1 MPISKIHMRTKSK
14 IFTNLDKLKRGQ
26 IIKKMRNLSSI
37 METKIDLSQYT
48 YENCI
53 KIIQV
58 HHPYSADEIKVI
70 SHFLRRSDLC
80 DHLKK
85 DHQLDQLSFDKLIT
99 TLTTFLFMKEFEE
112 NQKIISID
120 EEADKFYILLDGT
133 VGIYKPIYVQKDMK
147 LKEYLGMMSD
157 VKYVEIDELKYN
169 RINEKNSNLNLDLD
183 TLFKMSPDA
192 YSMRVKYTFF
202 VEEEQKLGEFGQGF
216 AFGEI
221 ALIKRCTR
229 NATIKALK
237 PSSLVSI
244 DKSDYNKVKNFYK
257 VNLHDINLKLPY
269 YLKSLE
275 ILIQHYTVPVAIT
288 RSLETAPEMF
298 KPGLRDLIA
307 SIDAGDST
315 IEPYMAFARR
325 YPVRDSMRMM
335 RLLYRLSL
343 GSQERKQEQ
352 LIVFSRTISNLQN
365 KSRETKYKERLE
377 KMEKKTMTM
386 LTSTG
391 AGVMIILVL
400 AIFQMFVSA

>member
-1 MPISKIHMRTKSK
+1 ME
-14 IFTNLDKLKRGQ
+14 IFIVGV
-26 IIKKMRNLSSI
+26 II
-37 METKIDLSQYT
+37 
-48 YENCI
+48 
-53 KIIQV
+53 
-58 HHPYSADEIKVI
+58 
-70 SHFLRRSDLC
+70 
-80 DHLKK
+80 
-85 DHQLDQLSFDKLIT
+85 
-99 TLTTFLFMKEFEE
+99 
-112 NQKIISID
+112 
-120 EEADKFYILLDGT
+120 ILLFNYLGT
-133 VGIYKPIYVQKDMK
+133 FNFNKFVDDNKVLFSK
-147 LKEYLGMMSD
+147 LKEDDYDFLLVSRYGEKVD
-157 VKYVEIDELKYN
+157 VNQMYQK
-169 RINEKNSNLNLDLD
+169 
-183 TLFKMSPDA
+183 
-192 YSMRVKYTFF
+192 RVKTAIITFLLGLILAITSVQSLNFAIKLVLIF
-202 VEEEQKLGEFGQGF
+202 V
-216 AFGEI
+216 
-221 ALIKRCTR
+221 
-229 NATIKALK
+229 
-237 PSSLVSI
+237 VSYLMF
-244 DKSDYNKVKNFYK
+244 KSDYNKVKNFYK
-257 VNLHDINLKLPY
+257 VHLHDINLKLPY

>member
-1 MPISKIHMRTKSK
+1 ME
-14 IFTNLDKLKRGQ
+14 IFIVGVIIILLFNYLGTFNFNKFVDDNKVLFSKLKDDDYDFLLVSRYGEKVDVNQ
-26 IIKKMRNLSSI
+26 MYQKRVKTAII
-37 METKIDLSQYT
+37 
-48 YENCI
+48 
-53 KIIQV
+53 
-58 HHPYSADEIKVI
+58 
-70 SHFLRRSDLC
+70 
-80 DHLKK
+80 
-85 DHQLDQLSFDKLIT
+85 
-99 TLTTFLFMKEFEE
+99 TFLLGLIFA
-112 NQKIISID
+112 ITS
-120 EEADKFYILLDGT
+120 
-133 VGIYKPIYVQKDMK
+133 VQSLNFAIK
-147 LKEYLGMMSD
+147 LVLIFVVSYLM
-157 VKYVEIDELKYN
+157 
-169 RINEKNSNLNLDLD
+169 
-183 TLFKMSPDA
+183 F
-192 YSMRVKYTFF
+192 
-202 VEEEQKLGEFGQGF
+202 
-216 AFGEI
+216 
-221 ALIKRCTR
+221 
-229 NATIKALK
+229 
-237 PSSLVSI
+237 
-244 DKSDYNKVKNFYK
+244 KSDYNKVKNFYK
-257 VNLHDINLKLPY
+257 VHLHDINLKLPY

-335 RLLYRLSL
+335 RLLYRLGL

-352 LIVFSRTISNLQN
+352 LMAFSKTISNLQN

>member
-1 MPISKIHMRTKSK
+1 ME
-14 IFTNLDKLKRGQ
+14 IFIVGV
-26 IIKKMRNLSSI
+26 II
-37 METKIDLSQYT
+37 
-48 YENCI
+48 
-53 KIIQV
+53 
-58 HHPYSADEIKVI
+58 
-70 SHFLRRSDLC
+70 
-80 DHLKK
+80 
-85 DHQLDQLSFDKLIT
+85 
-99 TLTTFLFMKEFEE
+99 
-112 NQKIISID
+112 
-120 EEADKFYILLDGT
+120 ILLFNYLGT
-133 VGIYKPIYVQKDMK
+133 FNFNKFVDDNKVLFSK
-147 LKEYLGMMSD
+147 LKEDDYDFLLVSRYGEKVD
-157 VKYVEIDELKYN
+157 VNQMYQK
-169 RINEKNSNLNLDLD
+169 
-183 TLFKMSPDA
+183 
-192 YSMRVKYTFF
+192 RVKTAIITFLLGLILAITSVQSLNFAIKLVLIF
-202 VEEEQKLGEFGQGF
+202 V
-216 AFGEI
+216 
-221 ALIKRCTR
+221 
-229 NATIKALK
+229 
-237 PSSLVSI
+237 VSYLMF
-244 DKSDYNKVKNFYK
+244 KSDYNKVKNFYK
-257 VNLHDINLKLPY
+257 VHLHDINLKLPY

-391 AGVMIILVL
+391 AGVMVILVL

>member
-1 MPISKIHMRTKSK
+1 MPIFFSN
-14 IFTNLDKLKRGQ
+14 IFLY
-26 IIKKMRNLSSI
+26 IKKPYYRFL
-37 METKIDLSQYT
+37 E
-48 YENCI
+48 
-53 KIIQV
+53 II
-58 HHPYSADEIKVI
+58 
-70 SHFLRRSDLC
+70 LRYL
-80 DHLKK
+80 
-85 DHQLDQLSFDKLIT
+85 
-99 TLTTFLFMKEFEE
+99 LFF
-112 NQKIISID
+112 
-120 EEADKFYILLDGT
+120 
-133 VGIYKPIYVQKDMK
+133 
-147 LKEYLGMMSD
+147 
-157 VKYVEIDELKYN
+157 
-169 RINEKNSNLNLDLD
+169 
-183 TLFKMSPDA
+183 
-192 YSMRVKYTFF
+192 
-202 VEEEQKLGEFGQGF
+202 
-216 AFGEI
+216 
-221 ALIKRCTR
+221 
-229 NATIKALK
+229 
-237 PSSLVSI
+237 
-244 DKSDYNKVKNFYK
+244 YNKVKNFYK
-257 VNLHDINLKLPY
+257 VHLHDINLKLPY

>member
-1 MPISKIHMRTKSK
+1 ME
-14 IFTNLDKLKRGQ
+14 IFIVGV
-26 IIKKMRNLSSI
+26 II
-37 METKIDLSQYT
+37 
-48 YENCI
+48 
-53 KIIQV
+53 
-58 HHPYSADEIKVI
+58 
-70 SHFLRRSDLC
+70 
-80 DHLKK
+80 
-85 DHQLDQLSFDKLIT
+85 
-99 TLTTFLFMKEFEE
+99 
-112 NQKIISID
+112 
-120 EEADKFYILLDGT
+120 ILLFNYLGT
-133 VGIYKPIYVQKDMK
+133 FNFNKFVDDNKVLFSK
-147 LKEYLGMMSD
+147 LKEDDYDFLLVSRYGEKVD
-157 VKYVEIDELKYN
+157 V
-169 RINEKNSNLNLDLD
+169 NLMYQ
-183 TLFKMSPDA
+183 K
-192 YSMRVKYTFF
+192 RVKTAIITFLLGLILAITSIQSLNF
-202 VEEEQKLGEFGQGF
+202 AIKLVLVF
-216 AFGEI
+216 I
-221 ALIKRCTR
+221 A
-229 NATIKALK
+229 
-237 PSSLVSI
+237 SYFMF
-244 DKSDYNKVKNFYK
+244 KSDYNKVKNFYK
-257 VNLHDINLKLPY
+257 VHLHDINLKLPY

>member
-1 MPISKIHMRTKSK
+1 ME
-14 IFTNLDKLKRGQ
+14 IFVVGL
-26 IIKKMRNLSSI
+26 III
-37 METKIDLSQYT
+37 
-48 YENCI
+48 
-53 KIIQV
+53 
-58 HHPYSADEIKVI
+58 
-70 SHFLRRSDLC
+70 
-80 DHLKK
+80 
-85 DHQLDQLSFDKLIT
+85 
-99 TLTTFLFMKEFEE
+99 FLFNYLGTF
-112 NQKIISID
+112 NFN
-120 EEADKFYILLDGT
+120 KFVDDNKVLFA
-133 VGIYKPIYVQKDMK
+133 K
-147 LKEYLGMMSD
+147 LKEDDYDFLLVS
-157 VKYVEIDELKYN
+157 KYGEKVDLNLKYQ
-169 RINEKNSNLNLDLD
+169 K
-183 TLFKMSPDA
+183 
-192 YSMRVKYTFF
+192 RVKTAIITFLILLVASITSIQSLNF
-202 VEEEQKLGEFGQGF
+202 AVKLVLCF
-216 AFGEI
+216 AGAYLMF
-221 ALIKRCTR
+221 K
-229 NATIKALK
+229 
-237 PSSLVSI
+237 
-244 DKSDYNKVKNFYK
+244 DDYNKVKSYYK
-257 VNLHDINLKLPY
+257 MHLHEINLKLPY

-288 RSLETAPEMF
+288 RSLESAPEMF

-307 SIDAGDST
+307 AIDSGDSS

>member
-1 MPISKIHMRTKSK
+1 ME
-14 IFTNLDKLKRGQ
+14 IFIVGV
-26 IIKKMRNLSSI
+26 II
-37 METKIDLSQYT
+37 
-48 YENCI
+48 
-53 KIIQV
+53 
-58 HHPYSADEIKVI
+58 
-70 SHFLRRSDLC
+70 
-80 DHLKK
+80 
-85 DHQLDQLSFDKLIT
+85 
-99 TLTTFLFMKEFEE
+99 
-112 NQKIISID
+112 
-120 EEADKFYILLDGT
+120 ILLFNYLGT
-133 VGIYKPIYVQKDMK
+133 FNFNKFVDDNKVLFSK
-147 LKEYLGMMSD
+147 LKEDDYDFLLVSRYGEKVD
-157 VKYVEIDELKYN
+157 VNQMYQK
-169 RINEKNSNLNLDLD
+169 
-183 TLFKMSPDA
+183 
-192 YSMRVKYTFF
+192 RVKTAIITFLLGLILAITSVQSLNFAIKLVLIF
-202 VEEEQKLGEFGQGF
+202 V
-216 AFGEI
+216 
-221 ALIKRCTR
+221 
-229 NATIKALK
+229 
-237 PSSLVSI
+237 VSYLMF
-244 DKSDYNKVKNFYK
+244 KSDYNKVKNFYK
-257 VNLHDINLKLPY
+257 VHLHDINLKLPY

-335 RLLYRLSL
+335 ILLYRLSL

-391 AGVMIILVL
+391 AGVMVILVL